1 MVRNVGRHYYVDRK
15 FYSRVSKPD
24 LQSSAQ
30 KEPVILNLFQELVT
44 VAKRMPPTLT
54 LTLKGGRENF
64 VCEAQSKELN
74 VLTSYRLNNF
84 KKKTAF
90 TLAEGATH
98 VDMSDNICRVAFTL
112 AEVLITLAIIGVVAA
127 MTIPT
132 LVSSYKKKIVETRLV
147 KVYSTF
153 NQAIKMSE
161 TENGPLTT
169 WDVIEEAREYDEEN
183 QSYVI
188 TQSNI
193 VDWYDKYI
201 APYIKTAKVDK
212 NITTDKDK
220 KIKVWMPDGSLVLI
234 SSSSWLV
241 YPNANDYRE
250 GEYGENTGLTDR
262 NKDDCG
268 TKYFTFYFNPRTDTI
283 TPKYH
288 YGKGLEPYLGQWDGT
303 EEMLRNDDR
312 LGCRKESVSNERAYC
327 TQLIRMNNWKIPDD
341 YPLKF

>member
-1 MVRNVGRHYYVDRK
+1 M
-15 FYSRVSKPD
+15 VSKTYSPCAISEVGEEK
-24 LQSSAQ
+24 SSSRLGILAQ
-30 KEPVILNLFQELVT
+30 QEIPEHLPAT
-44 VAKRMPPTLT
+44 PTDA
-54 LTLKGGRENF
+54 GSHNSFF
-64 VCEAQSKELN
+64 VGSL
-74 VLTSYRLNNF
+74 
-84 KKKTAF
+84 
-90 TLAEGATH
+90 
-98 VDMSDNICRVAFTL
+98 CRVRDDKRTFQKAAFTL
-112 AEVLITLAIIGVVAA
+112 AEVLITLGIIGVVAA

-132 LVSSYKKKIVETRLV
+132 LVANYKKKVVETRLV

-161 TENGPLTT
+161 AEHGPLTT
-169 WDVIEEAREYDEEN
+169 WDAIEETMEYDDEN
-183 QSYVI
+183 QSYII
-188 TQSNI
+188 TESNI

-241 YPNANDYRE
+241 YPNANDYSE

-268 TKYFTFYFNPRTDTI
+268 TKYFTFYFNPRTTTA

-288 YGKGLEPYLGQWDGT
+288 YGKGLEPYLSGWDGT

-312 LGCRKESVSNERAYC
+312 LGCREESVSNERAYC